1 MQENRATLFIIWKA
15 YQRRVDAFKE
25 RLGARV
31 IYLHYAWEERSKL
44 HKAVSYI
51 CKFYGTWRLLFQ
63 HKPAVFYVQAPP
75 TFPVYAAFLYS
86 MLTGAKYIVDAHNP
100 MIGGSFWNKMPLAK
114 AVLRKAATVIVHNAF
129 VAQQA
134 QTQQLPHTVLM
145 DRPPEVVFDH
155 MVLPQHLNDKTGR
168 PRVVV
173 PCSYDVDE
181 PLDELQKATRELS
194 HVDFYLT
201 WYIEKIPAQFA
212 SRFGKN
218 VIFTGFLPL
227 PEFNGLLASADAIL
241 VLTTQ
246 DGTQPSGATEALAFA
261 KPLIVS
267 DLQIIRQLFPAG
279 AVYVENHAAA
289 IIAGIDEALCRQTQL
304 ATEMAAYKT
313 AKLLAWEEQFH
324 TLQQQVFRA
333 PINNGA
339 TP

>member
-1 MQENRATLFIIWKA
+1 MESLILFIIWKA

-25 RLGARV
+25 RLGARA

-44 HKAVSYI
+44 HKAVSYVA
-51 CKFYGTWRLLFQ
+51 KFYETWRLLFR
-63 HKPAVFYVQAPP
+63 HKPAMFYVQAPP
-75 TFPVYAAFLYS
+75 TFPVYAAFFYS
-86 MLTGAKYIVDAHNP
+86 VLTGAKYIVDAHNP
-100 MIGGSFWNKMPLAK
+100 MISGSFWNRMPLAK

-134 QTQQLPHTVLM
+134 QAQQLPHTVLM
-145 DRPPEVVFDH
+145 DRPPEISLKPTA
-155 MVLPQHLNDKTGR
+155 LPERLNGKNGR

-181 PLDELQKATRELS
+181 PLAELQKATSELS

-201 WYIEKIPAQFA
+201 WYIEKMPAQFA

-267 DLQIIRQLFPAG
+267 DLQIIRPANRHADSGRRLHFAGGAQNQFHPQLRGFRPGSLFHGFSLRRRDGLA
-279 AVYVENHAAA
+279 E
-289 IIAGIDEALCRQTQL
+289 LCRAL
-304 ATEMAAYKT
+304 HGRHHSRHA
-313 AKLLAWEEQFH
+313 
-324 TLQQQVFRA
+324 RA
-333 PINNGA
+333 IPDYG
-339 TP
+339 

>member
-1 MQENRATLFIIWKA
+1 MNENSATLFIVWKA

-25 RLGARV
+25 RLGARA
-31 IYLHYAWEERSKL
+31 IYLHYPWEERSNL
-44 HKAVSYI
+44 HKAVSYAV
-51 CKFYGTWRLLFQ
+51 KFFETWRLLFR
-63 HKPAVFYVQAPP
+63 HKPAMFYVQAPP
-75 TFPVYAAFLYS
+75 TFPVYVAFLYS
-86 MLTGAKYIVDAHNP
+86 ALTGAKYIVDAHNP
-100 MIGGSFWNKMPLAK
+100 MINGSYWNKLPLAK
-114 AVLRKAATVIVHNAF
+114 AVLRKAATVIVHNPAM
-129 VAQQA
+129 AQQA
-134 QTQQLPHTVLM
+134 QAQQLPHTLLM
-145 DRPPEVVFDH
+145 DRPPEALSNRAP
-155 MVLPQHLNDKTGR
+155 LPKHLNGNTGR

-181 PLDELQKATRELS
+181 PLADLQNATRELG

-201 WYIEKIPAQFA
+201 WYAEKLPAQYANGFD
-212 SRFGKN
+212 KN

-279 AVYVENHAAA
+279 AVYVDNRAAA
-289 IIAGIDEALCRQTQL
+289 IAAGIDQALQQRTQL
-304 ATEMAAYKT
+304 AAAMAAFKT
-313 AKLLAWEEQFH
+313 AKLQAWEKQFQ
-324 TLQQQVFRA
+324 TLQEKIYPV

-339 TP
+339 AR

>member
-1 MQENRATLFIIWKA
+1 
-15 YQRRVDAFKE
+15 VDAFKE
-25 RLGARV
+25 RLDARA
-31 IYLHYAWEERSKL
+31 IYLHYSWEERSKL
-44 HKAVSYI
+44 HKAVSYAV
-51 CKFYGTWRLLFQ
+51 KLFATWRLLFR

-86 MLTGAKYIVDAHNP
+86 ALTGAKYIVDAHNP
-100 MIGGSFWNKMPLAK
+100 MINGSYWNKMPLAK
-114 AVLRKAATVIVHNAF
+114 AALRKAATVIVHNTS

-134 QTQQLPHTVLM
+134 QAQQLPHTVLM
-145 DRPPEVVFDH
+145 DRPPEVAANRAA
-155 MVLPQHLNDKTGR
+155 LPKHLNGGNGR

-181 PLDELQKATRELS
+181 PLAELQSATRELA

-201 WYIEKIPAQFA
+201 WYVEKMPAPFA
-212 SRFGKN
+212 SGFGNN

-279 AVYVENHAAA
+279 AVYVKNRGAA
-289 IIAGIDEALCRQTQL
+289 IAEGIQQALQRQTQL
-304 ATEMAAYKT
+304 AAEMTAYKT
-313 AKLLAWEEQFH
+313 AKLQAWENQFA
-324 TLQQQVFRA
+324 TLQEKVYCT
-333 PINNGA
+333 PIKNGA
-339 TP
+339 AR